1 MNNLLGALAMFL
13 MLSAVA
19 LAGCKNNN
27 RKSDVKK
34 TDTKDTTK
42 SSDEMSKKGEYIVLI
57 TSFRPVMQSEQAI
70 T

>member
-1 MNNLLGALAMFL
+1 MFL